1 MLEYEC
7 PSCGGTLE
15 FDTATQRLKCPY
27 CDSEYDVEAFTAQ
40 LENKKADLGK
50 ETDAPLSHKDHEWV
64 DPNLLIYVCQSCGG
78 EIIGDKHMGATTC
91 PYCNNNVVVTK
102 QFEGVLKPDF
112 IIPFKLDKATA
123 MKKMADHFKG
133 KKLLPKM
140 FSQENKLQEIKGIYV
155 PFWLYDMEADGTA
168 LFEGTKVRT
177 WADKKYHYTETSYY
191 DCFRNGKA
199 TFAKIPADASSKM
212 ADDLMDSIETYDYKD
227 LVPFN
232 AGYLAGFMADK
243 YDLDEQSQLERA
255 KNRAKATVKQELK
268 NTVTGYSTVTE
279 KDANISST
287 KQEYKYALLPV
298 WVMSTKWKDQNF
310 IFAMNGQTGKFVGNL
325 LMDKSLYWKY
335 FGIAG
340 AIGAII
346 TALIEIIIYII

>member
-27 CDSEYDVEAFTAQ
+27 CDSTYDVEALTEE
-40 LENKKADLGK
+40 LENRKADLGK
-50 ETDAPLSHKDHEWV
+50 EEDAPLSSDTDEWI
-64 DPNLLIYVCQSCGG
+64 DENMLIYVCQSCGG

-91 PYCNNNVVVTK
+91 PFCNNNVVVTK

-112 IIPFKLDKATA
+112 IIPFKLDKETA
-123 MKKMADHFKG
+123 MKKMAEHFKG

-155 PFWLYDMEADGTA
+155 PFWLYDMDADGSAIYTA
-168 LFEGTKVRT
+168 TKSRH
-177 WADKKYHYTETSYY
+177 WSDSKYNYTETSYY
-191 DCFRNGKA
+191 ECVRNGHSS
-199 TFAKIPADASSKM
+199 FEKIPADASTKM
-212 ADDLMDSIETYDYKD
+212 ADDLMDSLEVYDYNA

-243 YDLDEQSQLERA
+243 YDQDSASQLDRA
-255 KNRAKATVKQELK
+255 KNRAKETVRNDLRATVK
-268 NTVTGYSTVTE
+268 GYETITESST
-279 KDANISST
+279 NISAT

-298 WVMSTKWKDQNF
+298 WIMSSKWHDQNL

-325 LMDKSLYWKY
+325 PMDKGLYWKY
-335 FGIAG
+335 FAIAG
-340 AIGAII
+340 AIGAAVSSLILWII
-346 TALIEIIIYII
+346 NVM